1 MRKTLL
7 ATISA
12 VVLGVSVMV
21 LPLYMWHQINYPE
34 KVFTPL
40 NIRQEALELET
51 YDAHL
56 EKPVATPLYFTLALS
71 FIASAIAYAL
81 SKRLA

>member
-1 MRKTLL
+1 MRKALLTITL
-7 ATISA
+7 AA
-12 VVLGVSVMV
+12 VLGVSVMI

-51 YDAHL
+51 YDVHFERPA
-56 EKPVATPLYFTLALS
+56 ATPFYFIMALS

>member
-7 ATISA
+7 TTISA
-12 VVLGVSVMV
+12 VVLGISAMI
-21 LPLYMWHQINYPE
+21 LPLYILHQINYPE
-34 KVFTPL
+34 SEFNLASVREEGLEPRSYDARLERPAVTPL
-40 NIRQEALELET
+40 WFI
-51 YDAHL
+51 
-56 EKPVATPLYFTLALS
+56 LALS

>member
-1 MRKTLL
+1 MRKALLTITL
-7 ATISA
+7 AA
-12 VVLGVSVMV
+12 VLGVSVMI

-56 EKPVATPLYFTLALS
+56 ERPATTPFYFILALS